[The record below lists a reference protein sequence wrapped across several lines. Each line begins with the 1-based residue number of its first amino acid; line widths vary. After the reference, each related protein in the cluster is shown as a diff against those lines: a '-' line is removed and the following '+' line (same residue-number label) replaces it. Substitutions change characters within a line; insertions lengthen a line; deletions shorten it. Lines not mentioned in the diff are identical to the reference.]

1 MDGVVSLLLFGA
13 FLFFMMRY
21 GCGAHMSH
29 GRRHGRHES
38 SKSESPRITK
48 DPVCGMEV
56 AADSGYSRVI
66 EGREFWFCS
75 RECLDKFDAGPNRYA
90 A

>member
-29 GRRHGRHES
+29 GRRHGHHES
-38 SKSESPRITK
+38 NKS
-48 DPVCGMEV
+48 DPT
-56 AADSGYSRVI
+56 RVSEKAI
-66 EGREFWFCS
+66 KKICS
-75 RECLDKFDAGPNRYA
+75 SYEHTAT
-90 A
+90 